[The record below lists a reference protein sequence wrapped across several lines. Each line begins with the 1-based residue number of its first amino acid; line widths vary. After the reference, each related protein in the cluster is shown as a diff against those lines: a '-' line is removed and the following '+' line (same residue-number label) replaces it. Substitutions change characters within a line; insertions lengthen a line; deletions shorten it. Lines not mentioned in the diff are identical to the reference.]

1 MILNKTNGVD
11 RIMDK
16 LMLCDANTSR
26 RRYSGY
32 YFNMVVPKSDERLLG
47 RERLQHDLHHGE
59 IIYKYRNGD
68 ESISEETYNNSV
80 ESLIADNI
88 ELAYKWAMD
97 FVSRKKDFS
106 RLYTLEMACSDAL
119 YALTKFIKD
128 EYDYTKGYV
137 VSTGAKMNIV
147 RELQNSYNVAVFGN
161 TSQRILGYINDVK
174 NYINKHPDYDVM
186 TIAEDLRM
194 RVDTVYSVLNLMKG
208 VLELDGI
215 LTFDTEYESTYHDI
229 ISKESL
235 DDYKH
240 EDLDRKRLKEMLSI
254 LSEKERV
261 IVLHKSKIDKGLS
274 TSEVLGKYGIDKD
287 EYNNIYEQS
296 LSKLRAEAQQ
306 L

>member
-1 MILNKTNGVD
+1 
-11 RIMDK
+11 MDK
-16 LMLCDANTSR
+16 LMLCDASTSR

-32 YFNMVVPKSDERLLG
+32 YFNMVVPKSEERLLG
-47 RERLQHDLHHGE
+47 KERLNYDLHHGE

-106 RLYTLEMACSDAL
+106 RLYSLEMACSDAL

-137 VSTGAKMNIV
+137 VSTGAKMNII

-161 TSQRILGYINDVK
+161 TSQRILGYINDVR
-174 NYINKHPDYDVM
+174 NYINKNPDYDVATM
-186 TIAEDLRM
+186 AEDLRM

-240 EDLDRKRLKEMLSI
+240 EDLDKKRLNEMLST

-261 IVLHKSKIDKGLS
+261 VVLHKSKIDKSLS
-274 TSEVLGKYGIDKD
+274 TLEIFNKYDIDRD

-296 LSKLRAEAQQ
+296 LNKLRAEARQ

>member
-1 MILNKTNGVD
+1 MNSNE
-11 RIMDK
+11 

-26 RRYSGY
+26 RRYNGY

-47 RERLQHDLHHGE
+47 RERLQHDLYHGE

-68 ESISEETYNNSV
+68 KSISEEVYNSSV
-80 ESLIADNI
+80 ESLIADNV

-137 VSTGAKMNIV
+137 VSTGVKMNII
-147 RELQNSYNVAVFGN
+147 RELQNSYNVAIFGN

-174 NYINKHPDYDVM
+174 KYIQEHPDYDITTM
-186 TIAEDLRM
+186 AEDLRM

-240 EDLDRKRLKEMLSI
+240 EDLDKKRLKEMLST
-254 LSEKERV
+254 LSEKERAV
-261 IVLHKSKIDKGLS
+261 VLHKSKIDKSLS
-274 TSEVLGKYGIDKD
+274 TSEVLSKYGIDKV

-296 LSKLRAEAQQ
+296 LSKLRVEAQN

>member
-1 MILNKTNGVD
+1 
-11 RIMDK
+11 
-16 LMLCDANTSR
+16 MLCDASTSR

-32 YFNMVVPKSDERLLG
+32 YFNMVVPKSEERLLG
-47 RERLQHDLHHGE
+47 KERLNHDLHHGE

-137 VSTGAKMNIV
+137 VSTGAKMNII
-147 RELQNSYNVAVFGN
+147 RELQNSYNVAIFGN

-240 EDLDRKRLKEMLSI
+240 EDLDKKRLNEMLST

-261 IVLHKSKIDKGLS
+261 VVLHKSKIDKSLS
-274 TSEVLGKYGIDKD
+274 ASEIFNKYDIDRD
-287 EYNNIYEQS
+287 EYNNIYKQS
-296 LSKLRAEAQQ
+296 LNKLRAEAQQ

>member
-1 MILNKTNGVD
+1 
-11 RIMDK
+11 
-16 LMLCDANTSR
+16 MLCDASTSR

-32 YFNMVVPKSDERLLG
+32 YFNMVVPKSEERLLG
-47 RERLQHDLHHGE
+47 KERLNHDLHHGE

-68 ESISEETYNNSV
+68 KSISEETYNNSV

-97 FVSRKKDFS
+97 FVTKKKDFS

-137 VSTGAKMNIV
+137 VSTGAKMNII
-147 RELQNSYNVAVFGN
+147 RELQNSYNIAVFGN

-240 EDLDRKRLKEMLSI
+240 EDLDKKRLNEMLST

-261 IVLHKSKIDKGLS
+261 VVLHKSKIDKSLS
-274 TSEVLGKYGIDKD
+274 ASEIFNKYDIDRD

-296 LSKLRAEAQQ
+296 LNKLRAEAQQ

>member
-1 MILNKTNGVD
+1 
-11 RIMDK
+11 MDK
-16 LMLCDANTSR
+16 LMLCDASTSR

-32 YFNMVVPKSDERLLG
+32 YFNMVVPKSEERLLG
-47 RERLQHDLHHGE
+47 KERLNHDLHHGE

-106 RLYTLEMACSDAL
+106 RLYSLEMACSDAL

-240 EDLDRKRLKEMLSI
+240 EDLDRKRLKEILST
-254 LSEKERV
+254 LSEKERAV
-261 IVLHKSKIDKGLS
+261 VLHKSKIDKNLS
-274 TSEVLGKYGIDKD
+274 TSEALNKYGIDKD

-296 LSKLRAEAQQ
+296 LNKLRAEAQN

>member
-1 MILNKTNGVD
+1 MYKKNRD
-11 RIMDK
+11 EQDK
-16 LMLCDANTSR
+16 LMLCDASTSR

-32 YFNMVVPKSDERLLG
+32 YFNMVVPKSEERLLG
-47 RERLQHDLHHGE
+47 KERLNHDLHHGE

-97 FVSRKKDFS
+97 FVTKKKDFS
-106 RLYTLEMACSDAL
+106 KLYTLEMACSDAL

-137 VSTGAKMNIV
+137 VSTGAKMNII

-161 TSQRILGYINDVK
+161 TSQRILGYINDVR
-174 NYINKHPDYDVM
+174 NYINKNPDYDVATM
-186 TIAEDLRM
+186 AEDLRM

-240 EDLDRKRLKEMLSI
+240 EDLDKKRLNEMLST

-261 IVLHKSKIDKGLS
+261 VVLHKSKIDKSLS
-274 TSEVLGKYGIDKD
+274 TLEIFNKYDIDRD

-296 LSKLRAEAQQ
+296 LNKLRAEARQ

>member
-1 MILNKTNGVD
+1 
-11 RIMDK
+11 MDK

-47 RERLQHDLHHGE
+47 RERLQHDLYHGE

-68 ESISEETYNNSV
+68 KSISEEVYNSSV
-80 ESLIADNI
+80 ESLIADNV

-137 VSTGAKMNIV
+137 VSTRVKMSII
-147 RELQNSYNVAVFGN
+147 RELQNSYNVAIFGN

-174 NYINKHPDYDVM
+174 KYIQEHPDYDITTM
-186 TIAEDLRM
+186 AEDLRM

-235 DDYKH
+235 DDFKH
-240 EDLDRKRLKEMLSI
+240 QDLDKKRLKEMLST
-254 LSEKERV
+254 LSEKERAV
-261 IVLHKSKIDKGLS
+261 VLHKSKIDKSLS
-274 TSEVLGKYGIDKD
+274 TSEILSKYNIDKD

-296 LSKLRAEAQQ
+296 LSKLRAEAQN

>member
-1 MILNKTNGVD
+1 
-11 RIMDK
+11 MDK
-16 LMLCDANTSR
+16 LILCDASTSR

-32 YFNMVVPKSDERLLG
+32 YFNMVVPKSEERLLG
-47 RERLQHDLHHGE
+47 KERLNHDLHHGE

-137 VSTGAKMNIV
+137 VSTGAKMNII

-174 NYINKHPDYDVM
+174 NYINKHPDYNVM

-229 ISKESL
+229 VSKESL

-240 EDLDRKRLKEMLSI
+240 EDLDRKRLKEMLST
-254 LSEKERV
+254 LSEKERAV
-261 IVLHKSKIDKGLS
+261 VLHKSKIDKNLS
-274 TSEVLGKYGIDKD
+274 TSEVLNKYGIDKD

-296 LSKLRAEAQQ
+296 LSKLRAEAQN

>member
-1 MILNKTNGVD
+1 
-11 RIMDK
+11 MDK
-16 LMLCDANTSR
+16 LMLCDASTSR

-32 YFNMVVPKSDERLLG
+32 YFNMVVPKSEERLLG
-47 RERLQHDLHHGE
+47 KERLNYDLHHGE

-68 ESISEETYNNSV
+68 KSISEESYNNSV

-106 RLYTLEMACSDAL
+106 RLYSLEMACSDAL

-137 VSTGAKMNIV
+137 VSTGAKMNII

-240 EDLDRKRLKEMLSI
+240 EDLDRKRLKEMLST
-254 LSEKERV
+254 LSEKERAV
-261 IVLHKSKIDKGLS
+261 VLHKSKIDKNLS
-274 TSEVLGKYGIDKD
+274 TSEVFNKYGIDKD

-296 LSKLRAEAQQ
+296 LNKLRAEAQN

>member
-1 MILNKTNGVD
+1 
-11 RIMDK
+11 
-16 LMLCDANTSR
+16 MLCDASTSR

-32 YFNMVVPKSDERLLG
+32 YFNMVVPKSEERLLG
-47 RERLQHDLHHGE
+47 KERLNHDLHHGE

-97 FVSRKKDFS
+97 FVTKKKDFS
-106 RLYTLEMACSDAL
+106 KLYTLEMACSDAL

-137 VSTGAKMNIV
+137 VSTGAKMNII

-161 TSQRILGYINDVK
+161 TSQRILGYINDVR
-174 NYINKHPDYDVM
+174 NYINKNPDYDVATM
-186 TIAEDLRM
+186 AEDLRM

-240 EDLDRKRLKEMLSI
+240 EDLDKKRLNEMLST

-261 IVLHKSKIDKGLS
+261 VVLHKSKIDKSLS
-274 TSEVLGKYGIDKD
+274 ASEIFNKYDIDRD

-296 LSKLRAEAQQ
+296 LSKLRAEAQN

>member
-1 MILNKTNGVD
+1 
-11 RIMDK
+11 MDK
-16 LMLCDANTSR
+16 LMLCDASTSR

-32 YFNMVVPKSDERLLG
+32 YFNMVVPKSEERLLG
-47 RERLQHDLHHGE
+47 KERLNYDLHHGE

-68 ESISEETYNNSV
+68 KSISEETYNNSV

-128 EYDYTKGYV
+128 EYDYMKGYV

-240 EDLDRKRLKEMLSI
+240 EDLDRKRLKEMLST
-254 LSEKERV
+254 LSEKERAV
-261 IVLHKSKIDKGLS
+261 VLHKSKIDKSLS
-274 TSEVLGKYGIDKD
+274 TLEVLSKYGIDKD

-296 LSKLRAEAQQ
+296 LNKLRAEAQQ
-306 L
+306 NYDI

>member
-1 MILNKTNGVD
+1 
-11 RIMDK
+11 
-16 LMLCDANTSR
+16 MLCDASTSR

-32 YFNMVVPKSDERLLG
+32 YFNMVVPKSEERLLG
-47 RERLQHDLHHGE
+47 KERLNHDLHHGE

-68 ESISEETYNNSV
+68 KSISEESYNNSV

-240 EDLDRKRLKEMLSI
+240 EDLDRKRLKEMLST
-254 LSEKERV
+254 LSEKERAV
-261 IVLHKSKIDKGLS
+261 VLHKSKIDKNLS
-274 TSEVLGKYGIDKD
+274 TSEVLNKYGIDKD

-296 LSKLRAEAQQ
+296 LNKLRAEAQN

>member
-1 MILNKTNGVD
+1 
-11 RIMDK
+11 
-16 LMLCDANTSR
+16 MLCDASTSR

-32 YFNMVVPKSDERLLG
+32 YFNMVVPKSEERLLG
-47 RERLQHDLHHGE
+47 KERLNYDLHHGE

-80 ESLIADNI
+80 ELLIADNI

-119 YALTKFIKD
+119 YALIKFIKD

-137 VSTGAKMNIV
+137 VSTGAKMNII

-174 NYINKHPDYDVM
+174 NCINKHPDYDVM

-240 EDLDRKRLKEMLSI
+240 EDLDRKRLKEMLST
-254 LSEKERV
+254 LSEKERAV
-261 IVLHKSKIDKGLS
+261 VLHKSKIDKGLS
-274 TSEVLGKYGIDKD
+274 TSEVLSKYGIDKD

>member
-1 MILNKTNGVD
+1 
-11 RIMDK
+11 
-16 LMLCDANTSR
+16 MLCDASTSR

-32 YFNMVVPKSDERLLG
+32 YFNMVVPKSEERLLG
-47 RERLQHDLHHGE
+47 KERLNYDLHHGE

-68 ESISEETYNNSV
+68 KSISEESYNNSV

-106 RLYTLEMACSDAL
+106 RLYSLEMACSDAL

-137 VSTGAKMNIV
+137 VSTGAKMNII

-240 EDLDRKRLKEMLSI
+240 EDLDRKRLKEMLST
-254 LSEKERV
+254 LSEKERAV
-261 IVLHKSKIDKGLS
+261 VLHKSKIDKNLS
-274 TSEVLGKYGIDKD
+274 TSEVFNKYGIDKD

-296 LSKLRAEAQQ
+296 LNKLRAEAQN

>member
-1 MILNKTNGVD
+1 
-11 RIMDK
+11 
-16 LMLCDANTSR
+16 MLCDASTSR

-32 YFNMVVPKSDERLLG
+32 YFNMVVPKSEERLLG
-47 RERLQHDLHHGE
+47 KERLNHDLHHGE

-97 FVSRKKDFS
+97 FVTKKKDFS
-106 RLYTLEMACSDAL
+106 KLYTLEMACSDAL

-137 VSTGAKMNIV
+137 VSTGAKMNII

-161 TSQRILGYINDVK
+161 TSQRILGYINDVR
-174 NYINKHPDYDVM
+174 NYINKNPDYDVATM
-186 TIAEDLRM
+186 AEDLRM

-240 EDLDRKRLKEMLSI
+240 EDLDKKRLNEMLSTF
-254 LSEKERV
+254 SEKERV
-261 IVLHKSKIDKGLS
+261 VVLHKSKIDKSLS
-274 TSEVLGKYGIDKD
+274 TLEIFNKYDIDRD

-296 LSKLRAEAQQ
+296 LNKLRAEARQ

>member
-1 MILNKTNGVD
+1 
-11 RIMDK
+11 MDK
-16 LMLCDANTSR
+16 LMLCDAGTSR

-32 YFNMVVPKSDERLLG
+32 YFNMVVPKSEERLLG
-47 RERLQHDLHHGE
+47 KERLNHDLHHGE

-161 TSQRILGYINDVK
+161 TSQRILGYINDVR
-174 NYINKHPDYDVM
+174 NYINKNPDYDVATM
-186 TIAEDLRM
+186 AEDLRM

-240 EDLDRKRLKEMLSI
+240 EDLDRKRLKEMLST
-254 LSEKERV
+254 LSEKERAV
-261 IVLHKSKIDKGLS
+261 VLHKSKIDKNLS
-274 TSEVLGKYGIDKD
+274 TSEVLNKYGIDKD

-296 LSKLRAEAQQ
+296 LNKLRAEAQN

>member
-1 MILNKTNGVD
+1 
-11 RIMDK
+11 
-16 LMLCDANTSR
+16 MLCDASTSR

-32 YFNMVVPKSDERLLG
+32 YFNMVVPKSEERLLG
-47 RERLQHDLHHGE
+47 KERLNHDLHHGE

-68 ESISEETYNNSV
+68 KSISEETFNNSV

-240 EDLDRKRLKEMLSI
+240 EDLDKKRLREMLST

-261 IVLHKSKIDKGLS
+261 VVLHKCKIDKNLS
-274 TSEVLGKYGIDKD
+274 TSEVLNKYGIDKD

-306 L
+306 NYDI

>member
-1 MILNKTNGVD
+1 
-11 RIMDK
+11 MDK
-16 LMLCDANTSR
+16 LMLCDASTSR

-32 YFNMVVPKSDERLLG
+32 YFNMVVPKSEERLLG
-47 RERLQHDLHHGE
+47 KERLNYDLHHGE

-68 ESISEETYNNSV
+68 KSISEETYNNSV

-128 EYDYTKGYV
+128 EYDYMKGYV

-174 NYINKHPDYDVM
+174 KYINKHPDYDVM

-240 EDLDRKRLKEMLSI
+240 EDLDRKRLKEMLST
-254 LSEKERV
+254 LSEKERAV
-261 IVLHKSKIDKGLS
+261 VLHKSKIDKSLS
-274 TSEVLGKYGIDKD
+274 TLEVLSKYGIDKD

-296 LSKLRAEAQQ
+296 LNKLRAEAQQ
-306 L
+306 NYDI

>member
-1 MILNKTNGVD
+1 
-11 RIMDK
+11 MDK
-16 LMLCDANTSR
+16 LMLCDASTSR

-32 YFNMVVPKSDERLLG
+32 YFNMVVPKSEERLLG
-47 RERLQHDLHHGE
+47 KERLNYDLHHGE

-240 EDLDRKRLKEMLSI
+240 EDLDRKRLKEMLST

-261 IVLHKSKIDKGLS
+261 VVLHKSKIDKNLS
-274 TSEVLGKYGIDKD
+274 TSEVLNKYGIDKD

-296 LSKLRAEAQQ
+296 LNKLRAEAQN

>member
-1 MILNKTNGVD
+1 
-11 RIMDK
+11 MDK
-16 LMLCDANTSR
+16 LMLCDASTSR

-32 YFNMVVPKSDERLLG
+32 YFNMVVPKSEERLLG
-47 RERLQHDLHHGE
+47 KERLNHDLHHGE

-137 VSTGAKMNIV
+137 VSTGAKMNII
-147 RELQNSYNVAVFGN
+147 RELQNSYNVAIFGN

-240 EDLDRKRLKEMLSI
+240 EDLDKKRLNEMLST

-261 IVLHKSKIDKGLS
+261 VVLHKSKIDKSLS
-274 TSEVLGKYGIDKD
+274 ASEIFNKYDIDRD
-287 EYNNIYEQS
+287 EYNNIYKQS
-296 LSKLRAEAQQ
+296 LNKLRAEAQQ

>member
-1 MILNKTNGVD
+1 
-11 RIMDK
+11 
-16 LMLCDANTSR
+16 MLCDASTSR

-32 YFNMVVPKSDERLLG
+32 YFNMVVPKSEERLLG
-47 RERLQHDLHHGE
+47 KERLNYDLHHGE

-68 ESISEETYNNSV
+68 KSISEESYNNSV

-240 EDLDRKRLKEMLSI
+240 EDLDRKRLKEMLST
-254 LSEKERV
+254 LSEKERAV
-261 IVLHKSKIDKGLS
+261 VLYKSKIDKSLS
-274 TSEVLGKYGIDKD
+274 TSEVLNKYGIDKD

-296 LSKLRAEAQQ
+296 LSKLRAEAQN

>member
-1 MILNKTNGVD
+1 
-11 RIMDK
+11 
-16 LMLCDANTSR
+16 MLCDASTSR

-32 YFNMVVPKSDERLLG
+32 YFNMVVPKSEERLLG
-47 RERLQHDLHHGE
+47 KERLNHDLHHGE

-97 FVSRKKDFS
+97 FVTKKKDFS
-106 RLYTLEMACSDAL
+106 KLYTLEMACSDAL

-137 VSTGAKMNIV
+137 VSTGAKMNII

-161 TSQRILGYINDVK
+161 TSQRILGYINDVR
-174 NYINKHPDYDVM
+174 NYINKNPDYNVATM
-186 TIAEDLRM
+186 AEDLRM

-240 EDLDRKRLKEMLSI
+240 EDLDKKRLNEMLST

-261 IVLHKSKIDKGLS
+261 VVLHKSKIDKSLS
-274 TSEVLGKYGIDKD
+274 TLEIFNKYDIDRD

-296 LSKLRAEAQQ
+296 LNKLRAEARQ

>member
-1 MILNKTNGVD
+1 
-11 RIMDK
+11 
-16 LMLCDANTSR
+16 MLCDASTSR

-32 YFNMVVPKSDERLLG
+32 YFNMVVPKSEERLLG
-47 RERLQHDLHHGE
+47 KERLNHDLHHGE

-97 FVSRKKDFS
+97 FVTKKKDFS
-106 RLYTLEMACSDAL
+106 KLYTLEMACSDAL

-137 VSTGAKMNIV
+137 VSTGAKMNII

-161 TSQRILGYINDVK
+161 TSQRILGYINDVR
-174 NYINKHPDYDVM
+174 NYINKNPDYDVATM
-186 TIAEDLRM
+186 AEDLRM

-240 EDLDRKRLKEMLSI
+240 EDLDKKRLNEMLST

-261 IVLHKSKIDKGLS
+261 VVLHKSKIDKSLS
-274 TSEVLGKYGIDKD
+274 TLEIFNKYDIDRD

-296 LSKLRAEAQQ
+296 LNKLRAEARQ

>member
-1 MILNKTNGVD
+1 
-11 RIMDK
+11 MDK
-16 LMLCDANTSR
+16 LMLCDASTSR

-32 YFNMVVPKSDERLLG
+32 YFNMVVPKSEERLLG
-47 RERLQHDLHHGE
+47 KERLNHDLHHGE

-68 ESISEETYNNSV
+68 TSISEETYNNSV

-137 VSTGAKMNIV
+137 VSTGAKMNII

-194 RVDTVYSVLNLMKG
+194 RIDTVYSILNLMKG

-240 EDLDRKRLKEMLSI
+240 EDLDRKRLKEMLLT

-261 IVLHKSKIDKGLS
+261 VVLHKSKIDKGLS
-274 TSEVLGKYGIDKD
+274 TSEVLSKYGIDKD

-296 LSKLRAEAQQ
+296 LSKLRAEAQN

>member
-1 MILNKTNGVD
+1 
-11 RIMDK
+11 
-16 LMLCDANTSR
+16 MLCDASTSR

-32 YFNMVVPKSDERLLG
+32 YFNMVVPKSEERLLG
-47 RERLQHDLHHGE
+47 KERLNYDLHHGE

-68 ESISEETYNNSV
+68 GSISEESYNNSV

-119 YALTKFIKD
+119 YALTMFIKD

-137 VSTGAKMNIV
+137 VSTGAKMNII
-147 RELQNSYNVAVFGN
+147 RELQNSYNVAIFGN

-186 TIAEDLRM
+186 MIAEDLRM

-240 EDLDRKRLKEMLSI
+240 EDLDRKRLKEMLST

-261 IVLHKSKIDKGLS
+261 VVLHKSKIDKGLS
-274 TSEVLGKYGIDKD
+274 ASEVLNKYGIDKD

-306 L
+306 NYDI

>member
-1 MILNKTNGVD
+1 
-11 RIMDK
+11 MDK
-16 LMLCDANTSR
+16 LMLCDASTSR

-32 YFNMVVPKSDERLLG
+32 YFNMVVPKSEERLLG
-47 RERLQHDLHHGE
+47 KERLNYDLHHGE

-68 ESISEETYNNSV
+68 KSISEESYNNSV

-137 VSTGAKMNIV
+137 VSTGAKMNII

-240 EDLDRKRLKEMLSI
+240 EDLDRKRLKEMLST
-254 LSEKERV
+254 LSEKERAV
-261 IVLHKSKIDKGLS
+261 VLHKSKIDKNLS
-274 TSEVLGKYGIDKD
+274 TSEVLNKYGIDKD

-296 LSKLRAEAQQ
+296 LNKLRAEAQN

>member
-1 MILNKTNGVD
+1 
-11 RIMDK
+11 
-16 LMLCDANTSR
+16 MLCDASTSR

-32 YFNMVVPKSDERLLG
+32 YFNMVVPKSEERLLG
-47 RERLQHDLHHGE
+47 KERLNHDLHHGE

-106 RLYTLEMACSDAL
+106 RLYSLEMACSDAL

-240 EDLDRKRLKEMLSI
+240 EDLDRKRLKEMLST
-254 LSEKERV
+254 LSEKERAV
-261 IVLHKSKIDKGLS
+261 VLHKSKIDKNLS
-274 TSEVLGKYGIDKD
+274 TSEVLNKYGIDKD

-296 LSKLRAEAQQ
+296 LNKLRAEAQN

>member
-1 MILNKTNGVD
+1 
-11 RIMDK
+11 MDK
-16 LMLCDANTSR
+16 LMLCDASTSR

-32 YFNMVVPKSDERLLG
+32 YFNMVVPKSEERLLG
-47 RERLQHDLHHGE
+47 KERLNHDLHHGE

-137 VSTGAKMNIV
+137 VSTGAKMNII
-147 RELQNSYNVAVFGN
+147 RELQNSYNVAIFGN

-194 RVDTVYSVLNLMKG
+194 RIDTVYSVLNLMKG

-240 EDLDRKRLKEMLSI
+240 EDLDKKRLREMLST
-254 LSEKERV
+254 LSERERV
-261 IVLHKSKIDKGLS
+261 VVLHKSKIDKNLS
-274 TSEVLGKYGIDKD
+274 TSEVLNKYGIDKD

-296 LSKLRAEAQQ
+296 LSKLRAEAQN

>member
-1 MILNKTNGVD
+1 MNSNE
-11 RIMDK
+11 

-26 RRYSGY
+26 RRYNGY

-47 RERLQHDLHHGE
+47 RERLQHDLYHGE

-68 ESISEETYNNSV
+68 KSISEEVYNNSV
-80 ESLIADNI
+80 ESLIADNV

-97 FVSRKKDFS
+97 FVNRKKDFS

-137 VSTGAKMNIV
+137 VSTRAKMSII
-147 RELQNSYNVAVFGN
+147 RELQNSYNVAIFGN
-161 TSQRILGYINDVK
+161 TSQRILGYMNDIK
-174 NYINKHPDYDVM
+174 KYIQEHSDYDITTM
-186 TIAEDLRM
+186 AEDLRM

-235 DDYKH
+235 DDFKH
-240 EDLDRKRLKEMLSI
+240 QDLDKKRLKEMLST

-261 IVLHKSKIDKGLS
+261 IVLHKSKVDRSLS
-274 TSEVLGKYGIDKD
+274 TSEILSKYNIDKD

-296 LSKLRAEAQQ
+296 LNKLRAEAQQ
-306 L
+306 NMIY

>member
-1 MILNKTNGVD
+1 
-11 RIMDK
+11 
-16 LMLCDANTSR
+16 MLCDASTSR

-32 YFNMVVPKSDERLLG
+32 YFNMVVPKSEERLLG
-47 RERLQHDLHHGE
+47 KERLNHDLHHGE

-68 ESISEETYNNSV
+68 KSISEETFNNSV

-240 EDLDRKRLKEMLSI
+240 EDLDKKRLNEMLST

-261 IVLHKSKIDKGLS
+261 VVLHKSKIDKSLS
-274 TSEVLGKYGIDKD
+274 TLEIFNKYDIDRD

-296 LSKLRAEAQQ
+296 LNKLRAEARQ

>member
-1 MILNKTNGVD
+1 
-11 RIMDK
+11 MDK
-16 LMLCDANTSR
+16 LMLCDASTSR

-32 YFNMVVPKSDERLLG
+32 YFNMVVPKSEERLLG
-47 RERLQHDLHHGE
+47 KERLNYDLYHGE

-68 ESISEETYNNSV
+68 KSISEESYNNSA

-194 RVDTVYSVLNLMKG
+194 RVNTVYSVLNLMKG

-240 EDLDRKRLKEMLSI
+240 EDLDRKRLKEMLST
-254 LSEKERV
+254 LSEKERAV
-261 IVLHKSKIDKGLS
+261 VLHKSKIDKNLS
-274 TSEVLGKYGIDKD
+274 TSEVLNKYGIDKD

-296 LSKLRAEAQQ
+296 LNKLRAEAQN

>member
-1 MILNKTNGVD
+1 
-11 RIMDK
+11 MDK
-16 LMLCDANTSR
+16 LMLCDASTSR

-32 YFNMVVPKSDERLLG
+32 YFNMVVPKSEERLLG
-47 RERLQHDLHHGE
+47 KERLNYDLHHGE

-68 ESISEETYNNSV
+68 KSISEESYNNSV

-137 VSTGAKMNIV
+137 VSTGAKMNII

-174 NYINKHPDYDVM
+174 NYINKHPDYDVA

-240 EDLDRKRLKEMLSI
+240 EDLDRKRLKEMLST

-261 IVLHKSKIDKGLS
+261 VVLHKSKVDNSLS
-274 TSEVLGKYGIDKD
+274 TSEILGKYNIDKD

-296 LSKLRAEAQQ
+296 LNKLRAEAQN

>member
-1 MILNKTNGVD
+1 MEQIK
-11 RIMDK
+11 IMDK
-16 LMLCDANTSR
+16 LMLCDAGTSR

-32 YFNMVVPKSDERLLG
+32 YFNMVVPKSEERLLG
-47 RERLQHDLHHGE
+47 KERLNHDLHHGE

-137 VSTGAKMNIV
+137 VSTGAKMNII

-240 EDLDRKRLKEMLSI
+240 EDLDRKRLKEMLST
-254 LSEKERV
+254 LSEKERAV
-261 IVLHKSKIDKGLS
+261 VLHKSKIDKNLS
-274 TSEVLGKYGIDKD
+274 TSEVLNKYGIDKD

-296 LSKLRAEAQQ
+296 LNKLRAEAQN

>member
-1 MILNKTNGVD
+1 
-11 RIMDK
+11 
-16 LMLCDANTSR
+16 MLCDASTSR

-32 YFNMVVPKSDERLLG
+32 YFNMVVPKSEERLLG
-47 RERLQHDLHHGE
+47 KERLNHDLHHGE

-68 ESISEETYNNSV
+68 KSISEETFNNSV

-240 EDLDRKRLKEMLSI
+240 EDLDKKRLNEMLST

-261 IVLHKSKIDKGLS
+261 VVLHKSKIDKSLS
-274 TSEVLGKYGIDKD
+274 ASEIFNKYDIDRD

-296 LSKLRAEAQQ
+296 LNKLRAEAQN

>member
-1 MILNKTNGVD
+1 
-11 RIMDK
+11 MDK
-16 LMLCDANTSR
+16 LMLCDASTSR

-32 YFNMVVPKSDERLLG
+32 YFNTVVPKSEERLLG
-47 RERLQHDLHHGE
+47 KERLNHDLHHGE

-68 ESISEETYNNSV
+68 KSISEETYNNSV

-137 VSTGAKMNIV
+137 VSTGAKMNII
-147 RELQNSYNVAVFGN
+147 RELQNSYNIAVFGN

-235 DDYKH
+235 DDFKH
-240 EDLDRKRLKEMLSI
+240 EDLDRKRLKEMLST

-261 IVLHKSKIDKGLS
+261 VVLHKSKIDKSLF
-274 TSEVLGKYGIDKD
+274 TSEVLSKYGIDKN

-296 LSKLRAEAQQ
+296 LNKLRAEAQN

>member
-1 MILNKTNGVD
+1 
-11 RIMDK
+11 
-16 LMLCDANTSR
+16 MLCDASTSR

-32 YFNMVVPKSDERLLG
+32 YFNMVVPKSEERLLG
-47 RERLQHDLHHGE
+47 KERLNYDLHHGE
-59 IIYKYRNGD
+59 IIYKYRNRD
-68 ESISEETYNNSV
+68 KSISEESYNNSV

-97 FVSRKKDFS
+97 FVTKKKDFS
-106 RLYTLEMACSDAL
+106 KLYTLEMACSDAL

-137 VSTGAKMNIV
+137 VSTGAKMNII

-161 TSQRILGYINDVK
+161 TSQRILGYINDVR
-174 NYINKHPDYDVM
+174 NYINKNPDYDVATM
-186 TIAEDLRM
+186 AEDLRM

-240 EDLDRKRLKEMLSI
+240 EDLDKKRLNEMLST

-261 IVLHKSKIDKGLS
+261 VVLHKSKIDKSLS
-274 TSEVLGKYGIDKD
+274 TLEIFNKYDIDRD

-296 LSKLRAEAQQ
+296 LNKLRAEARQ

>member
-1 MILNKTNGVD
+1 
-11 RIMDK
+11 
-16 LMLCDANTSR
+16 MLCDAGTSR

-32 YFNMVVPKSDERLLG
+32 YFNMVVPKSEERLLG
-47 RERLQHDLHHGE
+47 KERLNHDLHHGE

-161 TSQRILGYINDVK
+161 TSQRILGYINDVR
-174 NYINKHPDYDVM
+174 NYINKNPDYDVATM
-186 TIAEDLRM
+186 AEDLRM

-240 EDLDRKRLKEMLSI
+240 EDLDRKRLKEMLST
-254 LSEKERV
+254 LSEKERAV
-261 IVLHKSKIDKGLS
+261 VLHKSKIDKNLS
-274 TSEVLGKYGIDKD
+274 TSEVLNKYGIDKD

-296 LSKLRAEAQQ
+296 LNKLRAEAQN

>member
-1 MILNKTNGVD
+1 
-11 RIMDK
+11 MDK
-16 LMLCDANTSR
+16 LMLCDASTSR

-32 YFNMVVPKSDERLLG
+32 YFNMVVPKSEERLLG
-47 RERLQHDLHHGE
+47 KERLNYDLHHGE

-80 ESLIADNI
+80 ELLIADNI

-119 YALTKFIKD
+119 YALIKFIKD

-137 VSTGAKMNIV
+137 VSTGAKMNII

-174 NYINKHPDYDVM
+174 NCINKHPDYDVM

-240 EDLDRKRLKEMLSI
+240 EDLDRKRLKEMLST
-254 LSEKERV
+254 LSEKERAV
-261 IVLHKSKIDKGLS
+261 VLHKSKIDKGLS
-274 TSEVLGKYGIDKD
+274 TSEVLSKYGIDKD